1 MPVTCNPH
9 ARYII
14 TSSKPL
20 EQLELLQKRILK
32 QILSLP
38 MSCPDPAVYILTG
51 ILPIE
56 AQIHIKALT
65 FFNNV
70 CHQGEKNT
78 EKKLARREL
87 TMKGE
92 SSNSWF
98 ICVNKILRKYDLKE
112 AYNYL
117 DNPIKTSR
125 WISLV
130 KSSVNDH
137 WCTQLTTLAQLY
149 KGLQYLSNHNLSKCK
164 IHPILKH
171 RCYSSLDISRIPV
184 KLRFVTGTY
193 VLQTKR
199 IKYYRNETDPTCL
212 LCGAADENVLHFILQ
227 CEKLQSERVAL
238 LSEINA
244 IWQNEFQNNENFTDL
259 RAKLTNYNC

>member
-1 MPVTCNPH
+1 MCRRHV
-9 ARYII
+9 II
-14 TSSKPL
+14 ALYRKA
-20 EQLELLQKRILK
+20 ILVLCRFCRCVVG
-32 QILSLP
+32 IR
-38 MSCPDPAVYILTG
+38 DPGRCVQ
-51 ILPIE
+51 E
-56 AQIHIKALT
+56 IHIRIDCIQLT
-65 FFNNV
+65 V
-70 CHQGEKNT
+70 KE
-78 EKKLARREL
+78 
-87 TMKGE
+87 E

-117 DNPIKTSR
+117 DNPIKKSR

-130 KSSVNDH
+130 KSRVNDH

-184 KLRFVTGTY
+184 KLRPVTGTY

-199 IKYYRNETDPTCL
+199 IKYYRNESDPTCL
-212 LCGAADENVLHFILQ
+212 LCGAAEENVLHFILQ

-244 IWQNEFQNNENFTDL
+244 IWQNEFQNNEKFTDL